1 MTTTRPGD
9 WTRIDGRSAIRF
21 ERELAH
27 SPERV
32 WRAIVDP
39 VELTAWF
46 PCRIDGDLTTVG
58 AELRFAFEDDPA
70 SEEITTGRVL
80 EVEHASRLRFTWA
93 DEELRIELEPVD
105 GDDGAVGARTRLV
118 FSDLMPPEHE
128 PTAARTAAGW
138 HSCLDDLDDFLATGI
153 RNARGH
159 EPDAPWRALYDAY
172 VDDGVPHGAPIPGGS
187 H

>member
-1 MTTTRPGD
+1 MTTTRRGD

-58 AELRFAFEDDPA
+58 AELRFVFEDHPA

-80 EVEHASRLRFTWA
+80 EVEHASLLRFTWA
-93 DEELRIELEPVD
+93 DEELRIELEQPPSLRIAD
-105 GDDGAVGARTRLV
+105 RL
-118 FSDLMPPEHE
+118 
-128 PTAARTAAGW
+128 
-138 HSCLDDLDDFLATGI
+138 
-153 RNARGH
+153 
-159 EPDAPWRALYDAY
+159 
-172 VDDGVPHGAPIPGGS
+172 PHRC